1 MRSPVPSDRG
11 RENQPLCRISR
22 WPWMCRQEFRYPCG
36 AGRYVLCWDGGHDTC
51 GLPPNRE
58 ECANMSILG
67 WIVLGALAGWLASVL
82 VRGSGLGL
90 LVDIVVGIVGAL
102 LGGYLVTLLGGTG
115 ITGFNLWSFVVAV
128 AGAIVLLL
136 IVHLVTRGRRAPE
149 GWHAP

>member
-1 MRSPVPSDRG
+1 
-11 RENQPLCRISR
+11 
-22 WPWMCRQEFRYPCG
+22 
-36 AGRYVLCWDGGHDTC
+36 
-51 GLPPNRE
+51 
-58 ECANMSILG
+58 MSILG

-149 GWHAP
+149 V